1 MCLSSAEAICPVGA
15 TKRAWACSTGF
26 NGVGGAFV
34 SKTLLVPL
42 SFAVR
47 VDEKATPPFLAP
59 PGLTC
64 LKATLPSLV
73 SVSTS

>member
-1 MCLSSAEAICPVGA
+1 M
-15 TKRAWACSTGF
+15 
-26 NGVGGAFV
+26 